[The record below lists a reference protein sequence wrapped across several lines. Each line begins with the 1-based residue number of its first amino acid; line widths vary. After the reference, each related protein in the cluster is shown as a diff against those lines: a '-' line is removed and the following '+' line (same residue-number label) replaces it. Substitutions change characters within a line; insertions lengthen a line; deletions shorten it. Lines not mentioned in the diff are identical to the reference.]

1 MTRIHSILWQSPDL
15 PYYDQFELSSVS
27 SFARFKQTFRT
38 WGLTKDFK
46 RTFHRAQLTC
56 IGQFENHSKFLGETS
71 HSQPVDW
78 ADLLGS
84 VASFRTGIH
93 ETEQKNE
100 HFRFPMLASQWLV
113 GFDEDHFFWGEI
125 YIETLVHRIFWGI
138 WDCCCTWFALMVYVT
153 IYGMDEVSITSSC
166 QWIKWAILWAKI
178 VKCWLSWSAVWSSND
193 PRLLWKFGW
202 ALRKRKINGI
212 ASRPSSISFSRI
224 CKPL

>member
-113 GFDEDHFFWGEI
+113 GFDEDHFFGGK
-125 YIETLVHRIFWGI
+125 F
-138 WDCCCTWFALMVYVT
+138 
-153 IYGMDEVSITSSC
+153 TS
-166 QWIKWAILWAKI
+166 
-178 VKCWLSWSAVWSSND
+178 
-193 PRLLWKFGW
+193 RLLCIGSSGAFEIAAVLGSRWWFTLRFMVWTKFRSRRHVNGLSGRSCEPRSWNVGW
-202 ALRKRKINGI
+202 VDQRFEAATIRACFENSVGHCGSERSMESHPDQ
-212 ASRPSSISFSRI
+212 AR
-224 CKPL
+224 